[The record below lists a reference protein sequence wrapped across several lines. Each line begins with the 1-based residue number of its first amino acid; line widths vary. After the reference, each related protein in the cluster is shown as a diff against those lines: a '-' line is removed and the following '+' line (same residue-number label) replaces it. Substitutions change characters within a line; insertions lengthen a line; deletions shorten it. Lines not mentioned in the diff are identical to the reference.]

1 MTSYKYQLIF
11 FGDDNHTF
19 QEIRETIK
27 TRLDDLGV
35 DISTFI
41 FYYNEEAE
49 KYCGNQPS
57 YVIFSNLEKD
67 YSDKIQSLLF
77 NQISEGNAILPLYKD
92 DFTIEV
98 HRDLSKYNGEKRCD
112 INSVVNHIHEGFDL
126 LRRKRRIIISYKRSE
141 TTVIAWQLYQYFESR
156 NFDVFLDTHTVP
168 RGYEFQK
175 QLWHS
180 MTDSDIVIL
189 LDSPDFLSST
199 WCKEELAEAINSHI
213 TILRVIFPETPD
225 YKGYTDLIYPFKLR
239 KENFNKFD
247 ILSEETLS
255 NLLKET
261 ESLRARSLA
270 SRQDCLITE
279 LIESAKNNGKTVIRA
294 SHNYLLYIKK
304 DGESI
309 VFIPTIGVPVSRD
322 FETTEFRALRN
333 SHKTAYVIYDDQSIL
348 SEWLKHIRWL
358 NEQLRVKGLQRTE
371 FNKWFKD
378 N

>member
-112 INSVVNHIHEGFDL
+112 INSVVNHILEGFDL
-126 LRRKRRIIISYKRSE
+126 LRRKRRIFISYKRSE

-156 NFDVFLDTHTVP
+156 NFDVFLDTHTVT

-175 QLWHS
+175 
-180 MTDSDIVIL
+180 I
-189 LDSPDFLSST
+189 
-199 WCKEELAEAINSHI
+199 
-213 TILRVIFPETPD
+213 
-225 YKGYTDLIYPFKLR
+225 G
-239 KENFNKFD
+239 
-247 ILSEETLS
+247 
-255 NLLKET
+255 
-261 ESLRARSLA
+261 
-270 SRQDCLITE
+270 
-279 LIESAKNNGKTVIRA
+279 RA
-294 SHNYLLYIKK
+294 SCR
-304 DGESI
+304 E
-309 VFIPTIGVPVSRD
+309 
-322 FETTEFRALRN
+322 
-333 SHKTAYVIYDDQSIL
+333 
-348 SEWLKHIRWL
+348 
-358 NEQLRVKGLQRTE
+358 RV
-371 FNKWFKD
+371 
-378 N
+378 